1 MFNVLHLGKYVPMLL
16 FFKDLWLE
24 FILTYKELVTFFR
37 ADAVTCNYVNY
48 SHGLKKLPHKTIVLW
63 VVYDCLIHQLKLYL
77 KKKKKKHIT
86 TTSLFSLPPF
96 LLLTSGFS
104 KWTRLREEITGVF
117 QLRKII
123 SIYWEDIFPLW
134 GLGKVK
140 ELWVHTWSLCIYF
153 TSLFWVKRGQK
164 CLLVL
169 SFHSSLQIIHCVEWF
184 QLYLK
189 SSSLAWGLNSGL
201 VIMASEQV

>member
-77 KKKKKKHIT
+77 KKKKKTHNNHLPVFSASFPASHQWFQQVNKIKGRNYRSIPTEENHFNLLRRHFSFMRAGKSKGT
-86 TTSLFSLPPF
+86 LSPYLKFMYLF
-96 LLLTSGFS
+96 
-104 KWTRLREEITGVF
+104 
-117 QLRKII
+117 
-123 SIYWEDIFPLW
+123 
-134 GLGKVK
+134 
-140 ELWVHTWSLCIYF
+140 YF
-153 TSLFWVKRGQK
+153 F
-164 CLLVL
+164 VL
-169 SFHSSLQIIHCVEWF
+169 S
-184 QLYLK
+184 
-189 SSSLAWGLNSGL
+189 
-201 VIMASEQV
+201 